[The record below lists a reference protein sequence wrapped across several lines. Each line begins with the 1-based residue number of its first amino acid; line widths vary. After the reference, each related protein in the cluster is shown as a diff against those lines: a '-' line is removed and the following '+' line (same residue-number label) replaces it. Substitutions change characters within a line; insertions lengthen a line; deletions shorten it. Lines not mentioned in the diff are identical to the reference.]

1 MWNEN
6 FSVPLP
12 ALLGAGVILLV
23 MALAVLVSRA
33 ARRASRDSARNRAAE
48 LFRMLAARLAGHL
61 DTTDLQ
67 AATGGVES
75 DTFWDAVEAIA
86 TTLRRRERVELA
98 RALARSTHLREERKR
113 LFDEAPLRR
122 ELAARRL
129 GLLPA
134 RRSRKPLRRALVRGP
149 ELVSFASARALAQ
162 HHDLGALRW
171 ILRNPTVL
179 ARRPLPSLSGLV
191 RSFGPGARATLI
203 AALEQG
209 IAETRLECAVIDALG
224 VTRCRS
230 AREAIERRVGDP
242 RPELRVTA
250 VRALGRL
257 DMGESIPSLL
267 AALDDEAWPVRAQA
281 ARALGRLRATP
292 AVEALTD
299 RVCDLSWWV
308 RRHAAYALAR
318 IGDEGVDAL
327 CDLAARSPDPYAREM
342 AREALDHGVARKR
355 PA

>member
-1 MWNEN
+1 M
-6 FSVPLP
+6 
-12 ALLGAGVILLV
+12 LLGAGIILFV
-23 MALAVLVSRA
+23 MALGLLVGRH
-33 ARRASRDSARNRAAE
+33 ARRSARGASRNRAAE
-48 LFRMLAARLAGHL
+48 MFRVLTARLSGGL
-61 DTTDLQ
+61 DANDLQ

-86 TTLRRRERVELA
+86 TTLRRRERIELA
-98 RALARSTHLREERKR
+98 RALGRSTHLRNERR
-113 LFDEAPLRR
+113 ALRDDSPLRR

-134 RRSRKPLRRALVRGP
+134 RRSVKALRYALASGP

-162 HHDLGALRW
+162 HHDLAALRW
-171 ILRNPTVL
+171 ILRKPDVL
-179 ARRPLPSLSGLV
+179 ARRPLPSLSGLL

-203 AALEQG
+203 AALEKG
-209 IAETRLECAVIDALG
+209 IEETRIECAVVDALG
-224 VTRCRS
+224 VSHCRS
-230 AREAIERRVGDP
+230 AREAIERRVGDT
-242 RPELRVTA
+242 RPEVRVTA

-257 DMGESIPSLL
+257 DMAESVPVLL

-281 ARALGRLRATP
+281 ARALGRLKATP
-292 AVEALTD
+292 AIEALTD

-327 CDLAARSPDPYAREM
+327 CELAARSPDPYAREM
-342 AREALDHGVARKR
+342 AREALDHGVTRRRHA
-355 PA
+355 